1 MANPPGYHWH
11 GDGVFLD
18 TGDTIEG
25 ELVVSA
31 TGVRP
36 DIALATAAD
45 LQLHDG
51 RIVVDEHMRTSARNV
66 YAAGDVALAY
76 NVTAGR
82 RIRAE
87 HWRDAA
93 QQGLIAGLSA
103 AGQAAAW
110 DKVPGFSCTI
120 GESTLKYCG
129 WGVGYEHSRL
139 VEHQNGF
146 TVWYESSGEVVGV
159 LSLNADEDYRLADQ
173 LVGSHSPMTI

>member
-76 NVTAGR
+76 NVTGDR
-82 RIRAE
+82 RIPAE

-93 QQGLIAGLSA
+93 QQGLVAGVSA
-103 AGQAAAW
+103 AG
-110 DKVPGFSCTI
+110 
-120 GESTLKYCG
+120 
-129 WGVGYEHSRL
+129 YEA
-139 VEHQNGF
+139 G
-146 TVWYESSGEVVGV
+146 
-159 LSLNADEDYRLADQ
+159 
-173 LVGSHSPMTI
+173 